1 MTSPPSLSLNP
12 NPDQELMAAS
22 ANDLKLVKEELTR
35 VRKEAEPL
43 QEAVR
48 TLILTISLTLIGG

>member
-1 MTSPPSLSLNP
+1 
-12 NPDQELMAAS
+12 MAAS